1 MADTIA
7 KKSRIEKDWKTE
19 DVETLIYHYESMIS
33 PKTSFLPLVLSGT
46 KYNNT

>member
-1 MADTIA
+1 MADTVA

-19 DVETLIYHYESMIS
+19 EVETLIYHYESMVS
-33 PKTSFLPLVLSGT
+33 PKTFLPLVLSGT